1 MGEHESAR
9 ICLTSAGSVAGSSKL
24 HKYQQARLL
33 SPKGRR
39 AGAAQPV
46 AQIQPDE
53 NALWAAEQLSSF
65 QDSGMVGRLTYL
77 KQPLLS
83 GYCS

>member
-53 NALWAAEQLSSF
+53 NALWAAEQLF
-65 QDSGMVGRLTYL
+65 VFSGLRHGGKAVLSETAFA
-77 KQPLLS
+77 QPLL
-83 GYCS
+83 